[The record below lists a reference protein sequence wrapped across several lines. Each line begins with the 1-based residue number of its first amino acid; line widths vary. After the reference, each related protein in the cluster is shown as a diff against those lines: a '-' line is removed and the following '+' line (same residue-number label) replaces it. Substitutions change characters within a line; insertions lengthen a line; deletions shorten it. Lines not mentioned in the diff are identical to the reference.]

1 MGSNLRYTIDKL
13 ARKKK
18 RKKLQASSSKQQAAW
33 HLSWDI
39 VGYDFNFNERNIV
52 KEILF
57 EDLKKG
63 DWIKHSHLGSSPLV
77 GGYIMESP
85 RQGRGLKSTILVDV
99 KGTEV
104 GMFDEIGSIY
114 ANQIAAVRRDGEWYR
129 VDQKRLN
136 PMICFPN
143 AMLANL

>member
-1 MGSNLRYTIDKL
+1 M
-13 ARKKK
+13 
-18 RKKLQASSSKQQAAW
+18 
-33 HLSWDI
+33 
-39 VGYDFNFNERNIV
+39 
-52 KEILF
+52 KEIKL

-63 DWIKHSHLGSSPLV
+63 DHIKHSHLGSTPLV
-77 GGYIMESP
+77 TGIVKDSP
-85 RQGRGLKSTILVDV
+85 KQGRGLKSTILVDV

>member
-1 MGSNLRYTIDKL
+1 MISFDGFPIDKFV
-13 ARKKK
+13 K
-18 RKKLQASSSKQQAAW
+18 SSPVPEGILGPAQPMQW
-33 HLSWDI
+33 
-39 VGYDFNFNERNIV
+39 RTM

-63 DWIKHSHLGSSPLV
+63 DEIKHSHLGSSPLV
-77 GGYIMESP
+77 TGIIKESP
-85 RQGRGLKSTILVDV
+85 KQGRGLKSTILVDV

-114 ANQIAAVRRDGEWYR
+114 ANQIAAVKRDGEWYR

-143 AMLANL
+143 AMLAGL

>member
-1 MGSNLRYTIDKL
+1 MEGHIM
-13 ARKKK
+13 
-18 RKKLQASSSKQQAAW
+18 
-33 HLSWDI
+33 
-39 VGYDFNFNERNIV
+39 
-52 KEILF
+52 KEIKL

-85 RQGRGLKSTILVDV
+85 RQGRGLKQTILVDV
-99 KGTEV
+99 KGNYV

-114 ANQIAAVRRDGEWYR
+114 ANKIAAVKREGEWFW

-136 PMICFPN
+136 PMICFHN

>member
-1 MGSNLRYTIDKL
+1 MIGYSLSSFNDFPLDKFVKSL
-13 ARKKK
+13 PVPVPTAIR
-18 RKKLQASSSKQQAAW
+18 ASPLGPALTMK
-33 HLSWDI
+33 
-39 VGYDFNFNERNIV
+39 GTM

-85 RQGRGLKSTILVDV
+85 RQGRGVKSTILVDV
-99 KGTEV
+99 KGSEV

-114 ANQIAAVRRDGEWYR
+114 SNEIAAVLRDGEWYR

-136 PMICFPN
+136 PMNVFPN
-143 AMLANL
+143 AMLASL